1 MYDILVICHI
11 VNFFY
16 LHPPSKFKIYNIT
29 NEKSYD
35 RRQPCGCLEA
45 QTIVR
50 ISQQK
55 YTCRETGASFTKLT
69 YD

>member
-1 MYDILVICHI
+1 MYDILVICHIVNFEFTGWVQIQNSQMTMCHI

-35 RRQPCGCLEA
+35 RRGSALWM
-45 QTIVR
+45 
-50 ISQQK
+50 S
-55 YTCRETGASFTKLT
+55 
-69 YD
+69 